1 MLTVGASALFPYFL
15 SSALQFAP
23 ASDAGILAPGTLPFW
38 AALSAFLLM
47 GDRPNKVRQFGLLC
61 IIAGAL
67 SIAIW
72 EILLTSSEMEGAG
85 SIPKHD
91 LNNAGKG
98 SEEVLEAMRSE
109 GKNIMHEQSYV
120 VGNAIFCVYNAENE
134 ELIREH
140 SERSGAPAN
149 GISEITTVIKH
160 NTSFVT

>member
-1 MLTVGASALFPYFL
+1 MKKFL
-15 SSALQFAP
+15 
-23 ASDAGILAPGTLPFW
+23 I
-38 AALSAFLLM
+38 
-47 GDRPNKVRQFGLLC
+47 RR
-61 IIAGAL
+61 
-67 SIAIW
+67 
-72 EILLTSSEMEGAG
+72 EMEGAG

-109 GKNIMHEQSYV
+109 GKNIMQKQSYV

-149 GISEITTVIKH
+149 EISEITTVIKH
-160 NTSFVT
+160 NTSFVS